1 MTCLRCL
8 LYNINRTQ
16 YIDDDGGATMTI
28 EKKPLAKRIEEAQKA
43 KAKAEA
49 EAKKASKKKG
59 Y

>member
-1 MTCLRCL
+1 M
-8 LYNINRTQ
+8 YNINRTQ

-49 EAKKASKKKG
+49 EAKKANKKKG